1 MKYGSVIEEYHA
13 LQTHLNFIIDLTGN
27 LAKMSSTMWSW
38 TSFFLFMVDMTTS
51 ICSLIKS
58 EVFFFE
64 KVFIF
69 YFFDENIILVHTFL
83 SYNQFNLYIFELQS
97 I

>member
-58 EVFFFE
+58 EVFFF
-64 KVFIF
+64 
-69 YFFDENIILVHTFL
+69 
-83 SYNQFNLYIFELQS
+83 
-97 I
+97 

>member
-38 TSFFLFMVDMTTS
+38 IGLSS
-51 ICSLIKS
+51 GSLTRP
-58 EVFFFE
+58 
-64 KVFIF
+64 
-69 YFFDENIILVHTFL
+69 N
-83 SYNQFNLYIFELQS
+83 
-97 I
+97 